1 MLSLIICSKNPE
13 DLHAITRQVKQ
24 TIGIPHEIIAI
35 DNATG
40 RYGICEAYNQGA
52 SRSKYDYLCFMHEDV
67 CFHSDDWGVR
77 VVEALGNPDMGLLG
91 IMGSTAKT
99 KAPSG
104 WSLATDMDLTR
115 LNFIQRLPNGE
126 SRHSLINPAGG
137 LLAEVVTLD
146 GCWLCTRKDVW
157 LKIPFDQET
166 FRNFHFYDLDYALRV
181 FKAGY
186 KVCVLYGVMI
196 EHVSLGNFNG
206 QWIEEALVFR
216 KKWRGQLPVHLPT
229 IPKGELRETEFRTQK
244 KFTQLLIKNKA
255 DKPLVFSHLFR
266 CFSFGRMDSELWY
279 LCTQFLTG
287 KNINPLASI
296 RNKLKKYAP

>member
-1 MLSLIICSKNPE
+1 MLSLIICSKNNS
-13 DLHAITRQVKQ
+13 DLQAVSQQVAQ

-35 DNATG
+35 DNSNA

-52 SRSKYDYLCFMHEDV
+52 SQSRYEYLCFMHEDM

-77 VVEALGNPDMGLLG
+77 VVEALQNPDVGLLG

-104 WSLATDMDLTR
+104 WSLATDLGLTR
-115 LNFIQRLPNGE
+115 LNFIQWFAGGE
-126 SRHSLINPAGG
+126 SRQSLINPAGG
-137 LLAEVVTLD
+137 SLAEVVTLD

-186 KVCVLYGVMI
+186 KVCVLYGVKI
-196 EHVSLGNFNG
+196 EHLSLGNFNG
-206 QWIEEALVFR
+206 QWIKEALVFQ

-229 IPKGELRETEFRTQK
+229 IRKGDLRETEFRTQK

-255 DKPLVFSHLFR
+255 DKPLVFSHLLR
-266 CFSFGRMDSELWY
+266 CFAFGRMDSELWY

-287 KNINPLASI
+287 KNINPLAII

>member
-24 TIGIPHEIIAI
+24 TIGISHEIIAI
-35 DNATG
+35 DNSNA

-52 SRSKYDYLCFMHEDV
+52 SQSRYEYLCFMHEDV

-77 VVEALGNPDMGLLG
+77 VVEALQNPDVGLLG

-104 WSLATDMDLTR
+104 WSLATDLGLTR
-115 LNFIQRLPNGE
+115 LNFIQWFAGGE
-126 SRHSLINPAGG
+126 SRQSLINPDGG
-137 LLAEVVTLD
+137 SLAEVVTLD

-157 LKIPFDQET
+157 RKIPFDQET

-186 KVCVLYGVMI
+186 KVCVLYGVKI
-196 EHVSLGNFNG
+196 EHLSLGNFNG
-206 QWIEEALVFR
+206 QWIKEALVFQ

-229 IPKGELRETEFRTQK
+229 IRKGDLRETEFRTQK

-255 DKPLVFSHLFR
+255 DKPLVFSHLLR
-266 CFSFGRMDSELWY
+266 CFAFGRMDSELWY

-287 KNINPLASI
+287 KNINPLAII
-296 RNKLKKYAP
+296 RNKLEKYAP